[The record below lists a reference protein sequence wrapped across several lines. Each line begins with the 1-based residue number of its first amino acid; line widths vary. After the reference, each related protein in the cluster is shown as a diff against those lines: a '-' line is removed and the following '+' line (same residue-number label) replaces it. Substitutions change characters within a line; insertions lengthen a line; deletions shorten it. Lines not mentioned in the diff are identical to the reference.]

1 MVNLVIVDNPVFTQV
16 GQSQEVMGTDR
27 DWYLG
32 DQQPQA
38 LQNRA
43 PCCQSG
49 CTHFSGGL
57 APLATHLRSRNRS
70 DCKDVTV
77 SGMERMVLWY
87 RMSRSSELKSVHSGG
102 NSVSLLRDMS
112 GRKEGRKRTR
122 EIECHACLHYWVSD
136 CLHVYLPPPWHLC
149 RFRLWQAIFLSYPY
163 YRTLVV
169 VMSNLLSSK
178 LLQAGH
184 RNIHSR
190 GINSLF
196 TNTRTT
202 LYLYH
207 LRAINNASRKMK
219 FLSRSTQEEFV
230 EVANRPIFVNRTKSS
245 LAGCFRVKNSH
256 YSAPCFQNH
265 NWFPLASVSKIFW
278 IHSARFIR
286 NKPFFLTSL
295 IS

>member
-1 MVNLVIVDNPVFTQV
+1 MRKSCLLAQSGHEIRVKAVYTLISIQIFGFDESTGCLTISVTFETPLFWDICWRNRLLYYWLNKQCGWFNFSSPPGPHYRALRALIILSKKVDLENMVNLVIVDNPVFTQV

-70 DCKDVTV
+70 DCKHVTV

-122 EIECHACLHYWVSD
+122 EIECHACLHY
-136 CLHVYLPPPWHLC
+136 
-149 RFRLWQAIFLSYPY
+149 
-163 YRTLVV
+163 
-169 VMSNLLSSK
+169 
-178 LLQAGH
+178 
-184 RNIHSR
+184 
-190 GINSLF
+190 
-196 TNTRTT
+196 
-202 LYLYH
+202 
-207 LRAINNASRKMK
+207 
-219 FLSRSTQEEFV
+219 
-230 EVANRPIFVNRTKSS
+230 
-245 LAGCFRVKNSH
+245 
-256 YSAPCFQNH
+256 
-265 NWFPLASVSKIFW
+265 
-278 IHSARFIR
+278 
-286 NKPFFLTSL
+286 
-295 IS
+295 